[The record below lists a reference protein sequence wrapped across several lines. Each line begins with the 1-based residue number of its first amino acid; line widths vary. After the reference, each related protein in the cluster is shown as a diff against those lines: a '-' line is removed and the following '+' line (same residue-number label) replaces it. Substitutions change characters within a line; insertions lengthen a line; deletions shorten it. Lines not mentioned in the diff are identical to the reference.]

1 MPTKIRVQSFIRWI
15 LLLQSF
21 ISVVITTK
29 KYYILTHLKTTYNF
43 SPLSN
48 MILLLFSPFE
58 YQMIFRSKLC
68 NRLDDIV
75 WLFLF

>member
-1 MPTKIRVQSFIRWI
+1 MATKFYSLNFTLAIYYYCRYYHKNILYINSFENPTYSFS
-15 LLLQSF
+15 L
-21 ISVVITTK
+21 
-29 KYYILTHLKTTYNF
+29 
-43 SPLSN
+43 LSN

-75 WLFLF
+75 

>member
-1 MPTKIRVQSFIRWI
+1 MATKFYSLNFTLEIFFLAS
-15 LLLQSF
+15 LLR
-21 ISVVITTK
+21 IPK
-29 KYYILTHLKTTYNF
+29 KNMYILTHLKTTYSL

-75 WLFLF
+75 C